1 MVSGVLSPVPRAN
14 YSEHY
19 LQYYTSTPLGSTA
32 MALFTSNAQAII
44 SNTNLL
50 KTVAIIERKH
60 TVVYWQEDAAMRDYL

>member
-1 MVSGVLSPVPRAN
+1 
-14 YSEHY
+14 
-19 LQYYTSTPLGSTA
+19 